1 MTFRDG
7 NRIELL
13 RNGLEYFPALEG
25 EIEAAS
31 SEIHLETY
39 IFEADETGNRIAAA
53 LMRAASRGVAVRLLV
68 DGFGS
73 RLFTR
78 HLQPSLLD
86 AGVESLI
93 FRPET
98 SLLKFRRTRLRRL
111 HRKLAVIDGKVA
123 FCGGINII
131 DDNDRALPG
140 HPRFDYA
147 VRVQGPL
154 VADMH
159 AAVRGVWIRSY
170 WTHMRRE
177 WAASTARR
185 VNVPGPAGD
194 NRAAF
199 LVRDNFHHRHDIE
212 QAYLAAIGSA
222 QSEVMIAN
230 AYFLPGKR
238 FRRALRAARARGV
251 RVVLLLQGRVEYF
264 LVHYA
269 TRALYHQLLDAGV
282 EIHEYQRS
290 FLHAKV
296 AVVDGNW
303 ATVGSSNIDPVSLL
317 LAREANVVVE
327 NPEFAR
333 ELRDSLHAAIASDA
347 KPVTHE
353 YGSNMNPAM
362 RLMTWIAYGALRA
375 LTSISSYGRAR
386 DFL

>member
-1 MTFRDG
+1 MKFREG

-13 RNGLEYFPALEG
+13 RNGVEYFPALEV
-25 EIEAAS
+25 EIDAAS

-39 IFEADETGNRIAAA
+39 IFEADETGTRVAGA
-53 LMRAASRGVAVRLLV
+53 LMRAARRGVAVHLLV

-73 RLFTR
+73 RLFAQN
-78 HLQPSLLD
+78 LQPLLLE
-86 AGVESLI
+86 AGVQSLV

-131 DDNDRALPG
+131 DDNDRAIPG

-147 VRVQGPL
+147 VCVQGPL

-159 AAVRGVWIRSY
+159 AAARGVWIRSC
-170 WTHMRRE
+170 WTHLRRE
-177 WAASTARR
+177 WAASTVKRATI
-185 VNVPGPAGD
+185 PGPAGD

-199 LVRDNFHHRHDIE
+199 LVRDNFRHRHDIE
-212 QAYLAAIGSA
+212 QAYLAAIRSA

-230 AYFLPGKR
+230 AYFLPGKH

-251 RVVLLLQGRVEYF
+251 RVVLLLQGRVEYI

-269 TRALYHQLLDAGV
+269 THALYRQLLDAGV

-296 AVVDGNW
+296 AVVDGSW

-327 NPEFAR
+327 NREFAR
-333 ELRDSLHAAIASDA
+333 ELRDSLQVAIASDA
-347 KPVTHE
+347 KPVTHD
-353 YGSNMNPAM
+353 YGSNMNLM
-362 RLMTWIAYGALRA
+362 TRLMTWVAYGALRT